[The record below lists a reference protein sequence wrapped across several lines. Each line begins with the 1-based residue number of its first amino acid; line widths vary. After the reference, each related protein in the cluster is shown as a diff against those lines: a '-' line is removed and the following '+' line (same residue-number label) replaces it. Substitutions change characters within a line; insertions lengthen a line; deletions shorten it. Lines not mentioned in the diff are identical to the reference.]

1 MLEMTGRAAPPDILL
16 GLAAGFVLGLL
27 AGGLVLRRG
36 FLRRRP
42 QTSRVKKGVETIV
55 GSAAEPPDATPDG
68 TRRMQGLPE
77 TPPRC
82 PRTAIVGACWIPLF
96 IAAVAFLMFDPRHI
110 PFPYG
115 YDPVGA
121 LLIFLSLA
129 GFFAT
134 TILGWIA
141 VSHIRSEERHVGKEC
156 R

>member
-1 MLEMTGRAAPPDILL
+1 MIEMTLRATPSYILL
-16 GLAAGFVLGLL
+16 GIAAGFVLGLL
-27 AGGLVLRRG
+27 AGAMVLLIAFSRRG
-36 FLRRRP
+36 SQANQGMER
-42 QTSRVKKGVETIV
+42 VETIV